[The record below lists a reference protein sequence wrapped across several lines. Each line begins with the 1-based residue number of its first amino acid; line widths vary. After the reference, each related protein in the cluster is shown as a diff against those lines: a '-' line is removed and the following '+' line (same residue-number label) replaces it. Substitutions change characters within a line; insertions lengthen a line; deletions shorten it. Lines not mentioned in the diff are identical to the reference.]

1 MKRIS
6 LQVFLLLLVL
16 TDGFSYLIRSA
27 APEPSR
33 ENLPA
38 IIATGSRAD
47 TTQEAA
53 GKDSAGDEGRSSV
66 SLVSWNIQHLGRTK
80 TEAEIGAIAQ
90 ILRGYDIV
98 ALQEVVAKDPA
109 GAQAVARLADALNR
123 TGFQWDYQ
131 VSDPTRSSS
140 PYIRERYAFLWK
152 PSRVR
157 QVGRASLDRE
167 LQDVVEREPFIA
179 SFRRR
184 GEDAVFHVI
193 NFHSRPYNQQPEKEI
208 IHFLTYPQ
216 RFGSDRVLLAG
227 DFNLDERH
235 SVWEPFYELGMKSAL
250 KNSPTTLKRKCME
263 SQYLNH
269 AIDNIYFYPGIRKT
283 AAETIDFVGTCE
295 NLEQARRISDHL
307 PVFMVFTTD
316 TLSAR
321 DPHISP
327 VSN

>member
-6 LQVFLLLLVL
+6 FQIFLLLVVL
-16 TDGFSYLIRSA
+16 TAGFNYLIKTTT
-27 APEPSR
+27 PESSR
-33 ENLPA
+33 ESQPA
-38 IIATGSRAD
+38 IVVAD
-47 TTQEAA
+47 DEADITEA
-53 GKDSAGDEGRSSV
+53 ETEKDSVGSERQGSL
-66 SLVSWNIQHLGRTK
+66 SLVSWNIQHMGGTK
-80 TEAEIGAIAQ
+80 TDAEIGAMAQ

-140 PYIRERYAFLWK
+140 SYISERYAFLWK

-157 QVGRASLDRE
+157 QVGRAYPDGE

-179 SFRRR
+179 SFRKR
-184 GEDAVFHVI
+184 GENTVFHII
-193 NFHSRPYNQQPEKEI
+193 NFHSRPYNQQPEREI
-208 IHFLTYPQ
+208 IRFLSYPR
-216 RFGSDRVLLAG
+216 RFRSSRLLLAG

-235 SVWEPFYELGMKSAL
+235 PVWEPFYELGMKSAL
-250 KNSPTTLKRKCME
+250 KSSPTTLKRKCIE

-269 AIDNIYFYPGIRKT
+269 AIDNIYFYPGIQKT
-283 AAETIDFVGTCE
+283 AAGSIDFVETCE

-307 PVFMVFTTD
+307 PVFIVFTTD
-316 TLSAR
+316 TLSAQ
-321 DPHISP
+321 DPYIP
-327 VSN
+327 PASN